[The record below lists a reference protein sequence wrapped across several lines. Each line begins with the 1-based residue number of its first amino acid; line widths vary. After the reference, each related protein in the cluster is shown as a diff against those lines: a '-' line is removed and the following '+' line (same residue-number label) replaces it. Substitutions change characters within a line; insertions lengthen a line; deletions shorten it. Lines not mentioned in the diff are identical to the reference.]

1 MRTTRLYPRTFPMRQ
16 HRGTEIILAI
26 LGILFL
32 LGTVAAQWAQAQTL
46 IVLHS
51 FSGADG
57 VDLPIAAISNPLSS
71 AGGRP

>member
-1 MRTTRLYPRTFPMRQ
+1 MRQ

-46 IVLHS
+46 IVW
-51 FSGADG
+51 
-57 VDLPIAAISNPLSS
+57 IY
-71 AGGRP
+71 R